1 MCRADSFPPVL
12 LQRSQYYL
20 RRPLHFLYIAPC
32 DPASTTNVTMIS
44 DDDLYRLAIFL
55 GSAAM
60 LLIIL
65 YHFLEVN
72 SVEEEP
78 AEKAALLAQDGKN
91 AASK

>member
-1 MCRADSFPPVL
+1 MLFQRNLFSLEIDSLPESSRVK
-12 LQRSQYYL
+12 
-20 RRPLHFLYIAPC
+20 
-32 DPASTTNVTMIS
+32 MIS

-72 SVEEEP
+72 AVEEP
-78 AEKAALLAQDGKN
+78 AEEIKTRATSSKANTSTG
-91 AASK
+91 SIGR

>member
-1 MCRADSFPPVL
+1 
-12 LQRSQYYL
+12 
-20 RRPLHFLYIAPC
+20 
-32 DPASTTNVTMIS
+32 MIS

-72 SVEEEP
+72 SVEEP
-78 AEKAALLAQDGKN
+78 AENVKVGTT
-91 AASK
+91 SKTDAKTAVR

>member
-1 MCRADSFPPVL
+1 
-12 LQRSQYYL
+12 
-20 RRPLHFLYIAPC
+20 
-32 DPASTTNVTMIS
+32 MIS

-72 SVEEEP
+72 STEESAQAVKVAAAP
-78 AEKAALLAQDGKN
+78 ASQQDVKAAAPLR
-91 AASK
+91 

>member
-1 MCRADSFPPVL
+1 
-12 LQRSQYYL
+12 
-20 RRPLHFLYIAPC
+20 
-32 DPASTTNVTMIS
+32 MIS

-72 SVEEEP
+72 SIDEEEP
-78 AEKAALLAQDGKN
+78 TTEKSTLLAQDSKN
-91 AASK
+91 TVAK

>member
-1 MCRADSFPPVL
+1 
-12 LQRSQYYL
+12 
-20 RRPLHFLYIAPC
+20 
-32 DPASTTNVTMIS
+32 MIS

-72 SVEEEP
+72 AMEEP
-78 AEKAALLAQDGKN
+78 ADTK
-91 AASK
+91 SKTTTSTQSETKVSSAGR